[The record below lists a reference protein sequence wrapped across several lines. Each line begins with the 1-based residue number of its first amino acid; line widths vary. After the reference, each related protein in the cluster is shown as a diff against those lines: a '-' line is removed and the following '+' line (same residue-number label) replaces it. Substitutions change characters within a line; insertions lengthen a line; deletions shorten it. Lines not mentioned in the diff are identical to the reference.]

1 MTGRWWLLLLSLSG
15 IVLLSACGS
24 GGSRDSEPPGS
35 TASPAADASSVAG
48 CEPAPAWLVAV
59 IQDGIVVRGATLSN
73 MYVMQASG
81 FTSGP
86 AELQTDAFASAWWVA
101 GKLSGAGVRPE
112 IAVWLTNRTSENQD
126 GQILA
131 ADAPA
136 RRYSEGG
143 STAEEAIRGAGLED
157 VRQCVGPIPEP

>member
-1 MTGRWWLLLLSLSG
+1 MTGRWLLFMTLGGTVILG
-15 IVLLSACGS
+15 ACGS
-24 GGSRDSEPPGS
+24 GVSRDTGQPGS
-35 TASPAADASSVAG
+35 TASVAAGASSVAG

-73 MYVMQASG
+73 MYVMGASG

-86 AELQTDAFASAWWVA
+86 PELQTDAFASAWWVA
-101 GKLSGAGVRPE
+101 GKVSGAGVRPE
-112 IAVWLTNRTSENQD
+112 VAVWLTNRTSQDKD
-126 GQILA
+126 GQIFA

-143 STAEEAIRGAGLED
+143 STAEEAIRGAGLEA
-157 VRQCVGPIPEP
+157 VRRCVGPIPES